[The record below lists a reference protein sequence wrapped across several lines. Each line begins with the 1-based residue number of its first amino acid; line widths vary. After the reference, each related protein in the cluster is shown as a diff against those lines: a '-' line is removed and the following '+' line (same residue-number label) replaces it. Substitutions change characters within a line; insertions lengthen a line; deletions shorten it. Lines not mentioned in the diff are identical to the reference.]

1 MSGFEL
7 DVTIFEVSSLVA
19 SLGIYSP
26 AIAFYHP
33 RLAGKT
39 HIDESTV

>member
-7 DVTIFEVSSLVA
+7 DVTVFELSSLVD
-19 SLGIYSP
+19 SLEIYSP

-39 HIDESTV
+39 HIENPH